1 MIPNSEILNIFPESP
16 RFDVESEVKI
26 DADSLDNCHKDEVDF
41 IKIDVQGGELN
52 ILKGAEN
59 LLKNTLGIELE
70 IEFVQIYKNQTLFEK
85 FKNGLRK
92 GL

>member
-1 MIPNSEILNIFPESP
+1 MQKPELSSALIPNLNEYISESP

-59 LLKNTLGIELE
+59 LLKNTLGIELR
-70 IEFVQIYKNQTLFEK
+70 N
-85 FKNGLRK
+85 
-92 GL
+92 